1 MDEQNLQIGEV
12 AVRAGVSVDT
22 VRFYEREQLLPSA
35 GRTQGGFR
43 LFGPEAIDRIRFI
56 KQAQE
61 LGFALDEIRDM
72 LRADGSAECRHVHD
86 LLEAKLAEVD
96 ERLERMRA
104 FRRQL
109 ATYLAECE
117 HTLAAE
123 GEAADCPVV
132 DEIAHRPLVAIQ
144 KPKEK
149 RR

>member
-1 MDEQNLQIGEV
+1 MADHPLQIGEV
-12 AVRAGVSVDT
+12 ATAAGVSVDT
-22 VRFYEREQLLPSA
+22 VRYYERERLLAST

-43 LFGPEAIDRIRFI
+43 LFGPEAVDRIRFI

-61 LGFALDEIRDM
+61 LGFALDEIRTM

-86 LLEAKLAEVD
+86 LLKAKLNEVD
-96 ERLERMRA
+96 ERMRRMRV

-117 HTLAAE
+117 HTLALE
-123 GEAADCPVV
+123 GDGADCPVV
-132 DEIAHRPLVAIQ
+132 DEMAHRPLVAI
-144 KPKEK
+144 ESRDK

>member
-1 MDEQNLQIGEV
+1 MTDHPLQIGDV
-12 AVRAGVSVDT
+12 ATAAGVSVDT
-22 VRFYEREQLLPSA
+22 VRFYERERLLPSV

-43 LFGPEAIDRIRFI
+43 LFGPEAVDRIRFI

-61 LGFALDEIRDM
+61 LGFALDEIRTM
-72 LRADGSAECRHVHD
+72 LRADGSAECRHVHG
-86 LLEAKLAEVD
+86 LLKTKLAEVD
-96 ERLERMRA
+96 ERIGRMRA

-117 HTLAAE
+117 HTLERE
-123 GEAADCPVV
+123 GETADCPVV

-144 KPKEK
+144 QKEK